1 MGVATLDTMRN
12 NSKVFYG
19 DKPVKISH
27 ESRDNIISDPL
38 GFVSN

>member
-12 NSKVFYG
+12 NRKVFYG